1 MKSRVLA
8 NLSLT
13 GGREESTAMVKTGR
27 AKIRSRDERYESKVA
42 EKLGILLNWDGGVIF
57 GEVYIASE
65 EMMGNFK

>member
-1 MKSRVLA
+1 MVISSMKSRVLA

-27 AKIRSRDERYESKVA
+27 AEIGRRDERYESKVA

-57 GEVYIASE
+57 E
-65 EMMGNFK
+65 EG